1 MLNMH
6 DLYLQQFLK
15 YNIVTCVDKFEMNP
29 ININTKKHL
38 FKTLID
44 SFKQM

>member
-1 MLNMH
+1 MH

-38 FKTLID
+38 FKTLIS
-44 SFKQM
+44 SFKHI